1 MKFPVF
7 DGDIGYKM
15 EEKIRG
21 RVERKRINE
30 KKGRGGQW
38 RKLQKNTQKKIEIF
52 DIEQYGNKIGS
63 FPIRQS
69 EDPISKL

>member
-30 KKGRGGQW
+30 KKGRGG
-38 RKLQKNTQKKIEIF
+38 
-52 DIEQYGNKIGS
+52 
-63 FPIRQS
+63 
-69 EDPISKL
+69 